1 MKSIPGDLT
10 YKKIIRFWLPLLSTW
25 LMMSVEGPYLAAII
39 ARLPDAKINL
49 AAYGV
54 AFSFA
59 ILIESPV
66 IMIMSAATA
75 IVENRFTFYK
85 LRQFTNILNLII
97 TIFSLLVVIPGIFN
111 FIAYNLMKL
120 PVEVAELTHTSLIIL
135 IPWPAAIGFRRFYQG
150 VMIRNGLTRR
160 VAYGTVIRVSTMG
173 VSAFILYRF
182 FNISGALVG
191 AGALSVGVMMEAAA
205 SRIMAASSVNYVIGR
220 SEGRSDYSL
229 LRILKFY
236 YPLALM
242 PMLALSTQPLIV
254 FFVGQ
259 GKYPLESLA
268 VLPVINGLIFIFKS
282 VGLSFHEA
290 AITFLTADRKNYA
303 ILHRVSLFLA
313 ITSTTLLA
321 LIVFTP
327 LIDVWFV
334 GISGLSVELSG
345 FSIIPT
351 QIMLL
356 MPALSVWISFQRAFL
371 VSREKTLPIT
381 FATVVEVI
389 GIIIIML
396 AGTKVFYGIGAVVA
410 SLAQVAG
417 RLSANFYLMLPIKSI
432 FKING
437 KLQN

>member
-1 MKSIPGDLT
+1 MKSIHSDLT
-10 YKKIIRFWLPLLSTW
+10 YKKIIKFWLPLLTTW

-39 ARLPDAKINL
+39 ARLPEAKINL

-85 LRQFTNILNLII
+85 LRQFTHILNLII
-97 TIFSLLVVIPGIFN
+97 TLFSLLIVIPGVFN
-111 FIAYNLMKL
+111 IIAYNLIKL
-120 PVEVAELTHTSLIIL
+120 PADVAELTHQSLIIL

-160 VAYGTVIRVSTMG
+160 VAYGTVIRVSSMG
-173 VSAFILYRF
+173 LSAFILYRYF
-182 FNISGALVG
+182 YISGSLVG
-191 AGALSVGVMMEAAA
+191 AGALSIGVIMEAAV
-205 SRIMAASSVNYVIGR
+205 SRIMAESSVKYVVNRIDGR
-220 SEGRSDYSL
+220 KDYSFISL
-229 LRILKFY
+229 LKFY

-242 PMLALSTQPLIV
+242 PMLGLSTQPLIV

-290 AITFLTADRKNYA
+290 AITFLSAARKNYA
-303 ILHRVSLFLA
+303 ILRRFSFFLA
-313 ITSTTLLA
+313 FGSTVLLS
-321 LIVFTP
+321 LIIFTP
-327 LIDVWFV
+327 LTNVWFV
-334 GISGLSVELSG
+334 GISGLSADLAQ
-345 FSIIPT
+345 FSVFPA

-371 VSREKTLPIT
+371 VSRERTLPIT
-381 FATVVEVI
+381 LATVVEVI
-389 GIIIIML
+389 GIVSTML
-396 AGTKVFYGIGAVVA
+396 MGTKLLYGIGAVVA
-410 SLAQVAG
+410 SLSQIIG
-417 RLSANFYLMLPIKSI
+417 RLSADLYLLWSIKSI
-432 FKING
+432 FKIDG
-437 KLQN
+437 KLQS